1 MFLNRVSPNFLHL
14 LLVALLVTGHTAT
27 AHAKQKKAQPDL
39 PNFHQVYPFLY
50 RGGEPS
56 PQGVRKLHAM
66 GIRTVID
73 LRAVTKKSRAERALA
88 ESLGMKYVQ
97 LPMSSEPPTKYQV
110 DTFLAHAD
118 RARAGGPPVFL
129 HCQHGSDRT
138 GSMMGIYR
146 VTRDGW
152 TYDQA
157 YQEMRKY
164 WFTPKFTKLSGA
176 VRRYA
181 ATERGA
187 Q

>member
-1 MFLNRVSPNFLHL
+1 MKMRAVPKYL
-14 LLVALLVTGHTAT
+14 LAVLIAPVIAFGGFYTPAE
-27 AHAKQKKAQPDL
+27 AKAKKPQADL

-56 PQGVRKLHAM
+56 QPGVRKLHQM

-88 ESLGMKYVQ
+88 ESLGMKYIQ
-97 LPMSSEPPTKYQV
+97 LPMSDEPPTKYQV

-118 RARAGGPPVFL
+118 KAKAGGPKVFL

-152 TYDQA
+152 NYNQA
-157 YQEMRKY
+157 YKEMRKY

-176 VRRYA
+176 VRQYA
-181 ATERGA
+181 AK
-187 Q
+187 QQ